1 VIDVKNPHRW
11 RVTRQGDRLVLA
23 HRPPGN
29 AAWGTGNLA
38 GVSKE
43 FVDPQTGRLHVV
55 GASGLPE
62 MSRLVDEVTVGDL
75 PPRSG
80 AERMT
85 AWWDDG
91 GIQAV
96 KLSMRAD
103 PDRTIGV
110 PGKMA
115 TDYSTGQLTFE
126 PDERVARIVFTS
138 AVTPAGPV
146 LYGLEITTDR
156 QGPITLG
163 PNRPADA
170 PTTVETVELGSG
182 VLCGLFGTHDP
193 AAGRVLTLGFQIRG
207 PHVLQEIIDHL
218 NDNDLH
224 YSQAIWANADD
235 LTLTRILAN
244 HALPGVPARGGKAV
258 ESVPLGARLDPTP
271 VAITGNYLG
280 FRWHFPDED
289 QRQTW
294 LDDNGLVEGDREDV
308 ARTVTHV
315 SLATDGVFA
324 EAVLGRSNA
333 AEKLDITRFWD
344 WQASPIP
351 ILPSEIAPVDTG
363 SRARDVAAQT
373 GTFAA
378 PTATTHAMATL
389 PDPAGTATV
398 LQAIAAGNLFRDLS
412 GLEVTGSLL
421 QKGLELAATSEGKSA
436 EQATKAMQQ
445 ASEHLERMSRIAV
458 DAVKEVAPMVLGP
471 AGAAVGAVSDA
482 SKLGALLNYTK
493 QAGATPH
500 GATADDDE
508 EQPGS

>member
-1 VIDVKNPHRW
+1 LYRLKVPNWRPADSSAPVPLKGRRFTCFGLTDDPAWPVGAVGWEAESRTWVPLGLCELSAGPPARERGGAVIDVKNPHRW

-363 SRARDVAAQT
+363 SRARDGVRCLEARC
-373 GTFAA
+373 
-378 PTATTHAMATL
+378 
-389 PDPAGTATV
+389 PA
-398 LQAIAAGNLFRDLS
+398 
-412 GLEVTGSLL
+412 
-421 QKGLELAATSEGKSA
+421 EL
-436 EQATKAMQQ
+436 
-445 ASEHLERMSRIAV
+445 H
-458 DAVKEVAPMVLGP
+458 
-471 AGAAVGAVSDA
+471 
-482 SKLGALLNYTK
+482 
-493 QAGATPH
+493 QAGGGYPARCDR
-500 GATADDDE
+500 GRR
-508 EQPGS
+508 